1 MREKGFQTTVFLSV
15 LILIF
20 NLVSVRTSGAQVT
33 VQKSLNDEY
42 NRLIQISQKYVV
54 GIVAQVGE
62 EYLKNQSLSVQAPL
76 KKIASGCIIDSSG
89 IVITSSSV
97 IQNISRISVILYN
110 GERRDASLIGIDN
123 NFAILH
129 IRNLPFANP
138 QFAQMNSERIGN
150 FVLIIGN
157 SLKYLPDV
165 WIGQV
170 RTVYENGMLQIAAK
184 ILPGSIGA
192 PVFNLRGQMVGVLTA
207 KLIQGKRMQKADDLT
222 VEDDGVVISMTQLLP
237 GVKHLLDQT
246 RTGVAWIG
254 MTVTG
259 YPRGNRNVF
268 YKVSQISTNS
278 PAEKAGIRLGDEILA
293 FNNEPIHDLIKI
305 QNLIKSM
312 PVSQRVEFR
321 IRRGDS
327 TFAIPIQLDRKPALY
342 AAGSISKVR
351 KPQKSMAGLAKYP
364 SSQVTRLLMQKRLSQ
379 IDMQIQLLKKQMFNK
394 IP

>member
-1 MREKGFQTTVFLSV
+1 MRGKRFPTTGFLSV
-15 LILIF
+15 LILAF
-20 NLVSVRTSGAQVT
+20 NLLSVKTSGAQVT
-33 VQKSLNDEY
+33 VPKSLDEEY
-42 NRLIQISQKYVV
+42 NRLIQASRKYVV

-62 EYLKNQSLSVQAPL
+62 KYLQNQSLSAQAPL

-110 GERRDASLIGIDN
+110 GERRDASLIGINN
-123 NFAILH
+123 NFAVLH
-129 IRNLPFANP
+129 ISNLPFANP

-157 SLKYLPDV
+157 SLNYLPDV

-192 PVFNLRGQMVGVLTA
+192 PVFNLRGQVVGVLTA
-207 KLIQGKRMQKADDLT
+207 KLIPRKQMKRADDLT
-222 VEDDGVVISMTQLLP
+222 VEDDGVVVSMAELLP
-237 GVKHLLDQT
+237 GVKYLLDQT
-246 RTGVAWIG
+246 STGVAWIG

-259 YPRGNRNVF
+259 YPRGNRDIF
-268 YKVSQISTNS
+268 YKVSQISANS
-278 PAEKAGIRLGDEILA
+278 PAEKSGLQLGDEILA

-312 PVSQRVEFR
+312 PVFQRVEFK

-327 TFAIPIQLDRKPALY
+327 TFAVPVQLDRKPKLY
-342 AAGSISKVR
+342 AAGSISRVK

-379 IDMQIQLLKKQMFNK
+379 IDMQIQLLKKQMFKK